1 MVWKTTVLP
10 NKLYPHFRL
19 LSSDKLRFVIIHKM
33 QVERLELSRSNE
45 HRILSPMCLP
55 IPPYPHDGKTIAGFE
70 PANRR
75 VATYCLKP
83 LSYIAN
89 VEKWTL

>member
-1 MVWKTTVLP
+1 MVWKTIVLP
-10 NKLYPHFRL
+10 YKLYPHFRL
-19 LSSDKLRFVIIHKM
+19 PSGDKLRFVIIHKM
-33 QVERLELSRSNE
+33 QMERLELSRSNE

-55 IPPYPHDGKTIAGFE
+55 IPPYPRDRKTIAGFE

-83 LSYIAN
+83 LGYIVN
-89 VEKWTL
+89 IVKWTL